1 MHMSPSFPDA
11 QYVRAGLRP
20 LTMKQIDKLAALSGV
35 AAPTIY
41 KIKRGEI
48 VNPGVETVAKFWP
61 HLAACSVPVPHV
73 DVMREGAH
81 AAGG

>member
-1 MHMSPSFPDA
+1 MSPSFPNA
-11 QYVRAGLRP
+11 SYVRAGLSS
-20 LTMKQIDKLAALSGV
+20 LTMKQIDRLADLSGV

-61 HLAACSVPVPHV
+61 HLAACGASLP
-73 DVMREGAH
+73 MEGAN
-81 AAGG
+81 ASQ